1 MAKTNK
7 DAAFGLRAIGKV
19 GQNRDNQGLGE
30 YSISSGDTTKI
41 YFQDAVSATAAGTI
55 HQAAASEAFI
65 VGSLNGVFYTDPTTS
80 KPTFANHY
88 AGSIAASD
96 IKAFVADDPYE
107 RFEIQSNKTS
117 AHAQTDVFKNYNI
130 EVTAGNSA
138 NNVSKSELNHG
149 SQTTGTA
156 QLKVTGIS
164 NDVENNT
171 LGAANLNLVVKINE
185 HIYDGYDKNLGI

>member
-41 YFQDAVSATAAGTI
+41 FFQDAVSATAAGTI
-55 HQAAASEAFI
+55 HQAAASEAFLL
-65 VGSLNGVFYTDPTTS
+65 GSLNGVFYTDPTTE

-88 AGSIAASD
+88 VGSIAASD

-130 EVTAGNSA
+130 EVTAGDSA

-149 SQTTGTA
+149 TQTTGTA
-156 QLKVTGIS
+156 QVKVTGIS
-164 NDVENNT
+164 TDINNST
-171 LGAANLNLVVKINE
+171 IGAANLNFVVMINE
-185 HIYDGYDKNLGI
+185 HLYNAKNNGI

>member
-1 MAKTNK
+1 MANQN
-7 DAAFGLRAIGKV
+7 APFGLRPIGKI
-19 GQNRDNQGLGE
+19 GQNRDNQGLSE
-30 YSISSGDTTKI
+30 YSIKANDTTSI
-41 YFQDAVSATAAGTI
+41 FFQDVVNATADGTV
-55 HQAAASEAFI
+55 HLGAASEAFM

-88 AGSIAASD
+88 PGTIAASD

-130 EVTAGNSA
+130 EVTAGDSA

-149 SQTTGTA
+149 TQTTGTA

-164 NDVENNT
+164 TDVDNST
-171 LGAANLNLVVKINE
+171 IGAANLNFVVKINE
-185 HIYDGYDKNLGI
+185 HIYMGYDKNLGI

>member
-41 YFQDAVSATAAGTI
+41 FFQDAVSATAAGTI
-55 HQAAASEAFI
+55 HQAAASEAFLL
-65 VGSLNGVFYTDPTTS
+65 GSLNGVFYTDPTTE

-88 AGSIAASD
+88 VGSIAASD

-117 AHAQTDVFKNYNI
+117 AHAQTDVFKNFNI

-138 NNVSKSELNHG
+138 NNVSKSELNH
-149 SQTTGTA
+149 STSTTGTA
-156 QLKVTGIS
+156 QIKVTGIS
-164 NDVENNT
+164 TEIENST
-171 LGAANLNLVVKINE
+171 IGAANLNFVVMINE
-185 HIYDGYDKNLGI
+185 HLYNAKNNGI

>member
-41 YFQDAVSATAAGTI
+41 FFQDAVSATAAGTI
-55 HQAAASEAFI
+55 HQAAASEAFLL
-65 VGSLNGVFYTDPTTS
+65 GSLNGVFYTDPTTS

-88 AGSIAASD
+88 EGSIAASD

-107 RFEIQSNKTS
+107 RFEIQSNNTLAS
-117 AHAQTDVFKNYNI
+117 AQTDVFMNYDI
-130 EVTAGNSA
+130 LYTAGDSA
-138 NNVSKSELNHG
+138 NYVSKVELDD
-149 SQTTGTA
+149 STSSTTSG
-156 QLKVTGIS
+156 QLKVMGVSTNIDNNDLTTS
-164 NDVENNT
+164 NVNF
-171 LGAANLNLVVKINE
+171 VVTINE
-185 HIYDGYDKNLGI
+185 HFYKAAVAGI

>member
-41 YFQDAVSATAAGTI
+41 FFQDAVSATAAGTI
-55 HQAAASEAFI
+55 HHAAASEAFL

-88 AGSIAASD
+88 SQVNASD
-96 IKAFVADDPYE
+96 ISAFVADDPYE
-107 RFEIQSNKTS
+107 RFEIQSNKAT
-117 AHAQTDVFKNYNI
+117 AHAQTDVFKNFNI
-130 EVTAGNSA
+130 EVTAGDSA
-138 NNVSKSELNHG
+138 NNVSKSELNH
-149 SQTTGTA
+149 STSTTGTA
-156 QLKVTGIS
+156 QIKVTGIS
-164 NDVENNT
+164 NEIENST
-171 LGAANLNLVVKINE
+171 IGAANLNFVVMINE
-185 HIYDGYDKNLGI
+185 HLYNAKNNGI